1 MSKYLVNLLCKYPSL
16 SICQVIW
23 KLFVYLVVWVIE
35 EFSLLKNRPTV
46 FFWEMNIGHFAQKRL
61 LDQFSI
67 LLFCLTSHLLYQNL
81 KADWEDKVVT
91 TPTQPQH
98 NLNWV
103 GFDVIMTLHTTHP
116 THPNSTSITSSLKST
131 YNVTWT
137 TF

>member
-1 MSKYLVNLLCKYPSL
+1 MSKYLVNLFCKYPCL

-61 LDQFSI
+61 FDQFSI